1 MKPLALVL
9 TLVMCGPAWAD
20 DVSDLIKKLDAETFR
35 QREEAAGKLEALGKE
50 AIPSLAEAAGAGNLE
65 TGIRSIDILKKLAE
79 GNDKETAA
87 EARSALEKL
96 AKSENAATARRA
108 KNALDPPR
116 PEPVPG
122 VPNRLPFGRILPARV
137 LPPRIAANV
146 RRVTTRTV
154 NGVKTIE
161 VEEGDRKVKIEEDP
175 DKGIRV
181 EITEK
186 QNGKD
191 VTEKFE
197 AKNEADLKKN
207 HPKAH
212 AEYEKYAG
220 ANANAIRVQFPA
232 AGQPF
237 RPRVP
242 ANPQLNEARLQA
254 AGRLLETLGRH
265 LETITRDE
273 TFKDASKESR
283 EALKKEIA
291 EMKNRLGEL
300 EKKLESAGEEETK
313 EKPAPALP
321 AEERKPENAP
331 PAQNTPAKS

>member
-35 QREEAAGKLEALGKE
+35 EREEAAGKLEALGKQ
-50 AIPSLAEAAGAGNLE
+50 AIPALAEAAGAGNLE

-116 PEPVPG
+116 PEPVPA
-122 VPNRLPFGRILPARV
+122 VPNGVPFGRVLIPRALPAR
-137 LPPRIAANV
+137 IAGNF
-146 RRVTTRTV
+146 RRVSTRTV

-161 VEEGDRKVKIEEDP
+161 AEWGDRKVKIEEDP
-175 DKGIRV
+175 NKGIRV
-181 EITEK
+181 EITKKE
-186 QNGKD
+186 NGKD

-197 AKNEADLKKN
+197 AKNEEDLKKN

-212 AEYEKYAG
+212 AEYEKYKG
-220 ANANAIRVQFPA
+220 NGIRVQVPA
-232 AGQPF
+232 AVMPLPVRAAAHQ
-237 RPRVP
+237 R
-242 ANPQLNEARLQA
+242 ANGMQLQM
-254 AGRLLETLGRH
+254 AGRILEALGRH
-265 LETITRDE
+265 LDTMTKDETIKE
-273 TFKDASKESR
+273 ASKESR
-283 EALKKEIA
+283 EALKKEVA
-291 EMKNRLGEL
+291 EMRNRLVEL
-300 EKKLESAGEEETK
+300 EKKLEAAGDEEAKQE
-313 EKPAPALP
+313 PVP
-321 AEERKPENAP
+321 AEEQKPEDAQP
-331 PAQNTPAKS
+331 EQNTPPKS